1 MNAQY
6 EITDIAHEKY
16 SFLHRIRA
24 LQDIGRTV
32 KTGDLGGFVENEDNL
47 SFESGDGSWIFDDAI
62 AAGDS
67 RVQNGST
74 LHNRAVVCCSACVS
88 YGSAMYDDSKAEDA
102 AYIRGATLRQCA
114 RVSGDGIVVP
124 SHITRIAPTLGGN
137 CAVYGQVAGDIM
149 LVGAVVVISNETVVN
164 DSLDRLLIDERGR
177 TILRDSLRDVLVP
190 TSICCRKHRGGS
202 EQIRRWNDSGYETC
216 IHSKKRTQAPWRV
229 SSKCGNR
236 ACLFTGQY
244 YELPNHTICTT
255 CPFYCKDANISK
267 SSAKKGAANVRNEP
281 GKKQK

>member
-102 AYIRGATLRQCA
+102 AYIRGGNAAPVCA
-114 RVSGDGIVVP
+114 
-124 SHITRIAPTLGGN
+124 
-137 CAVYGQVAGDIM
+137 
-149 LVGAVVVISNETVVN
+149 
-164 DSLDRLLIDERGR
+164 
-177 TILRDSLRDVLVP
+177 SLRGWH
-190 TSICCRKHRGGS
+190 SIPLTYNQDRTHSRWQLRCLWASGG
-202 EQIRRWNDSGYETC
+202 
-216 IHSKKRTQAPWRV
+216 
-229 SSKCGNR
+229 
-236 ACLFTGQY
+236 
-244 YELPNHTICTT
+244 
-255 CPFYCKDANISK
+255 
-267 SSAKKGAANVRNEP
+267 
-281 GKKQK
+281 